1 MIRIGDFSRISQ
13 VPVSTL
19 RYYDDVGLLKPI
31 EVDRFTGYRYYTFDQ
46 LPRINRI
53 LALKD
58 LGFSL
63 EEIARMLAE
72 DLPADQLRG
81 MLRLKRSELREQVQ
95 EAFSRLERVEARL
108 KQIEQENIMSAYDV
122 VLKKVEPMLIAG
134 VRGVIAA
141 PSEQKPLWD
150 ELVCEL
156 DSKGVFTGPCFAM
169 YHSEEPQWDIEVCW
183 ALKRPV
189 KPSDKIKV
197 YELPGVETMA
207 STVHN
212 GPFVTLHEAYKA
224 ILKWI
229 ESNGYRVTGPC
240 REIYLHSPQ
249 HTATGVSQTD
259 PSNVTEIQ
267 FPVAKAQ

>member
-31 EVDRFTGYRYYTFDQ
+31 EVDRFTGYRYYAFDQ
-46 LPRINRI
+46 LPRLNRI

-72 DLPADQLRG
+72 DLPTDQLRG

-95 EAFSRLERVEARL
+95 EAFARLERVEARL
-108 KQIEQENIMSAYDV
+108 KQIEQENVMSAYDV
-122 VLKKVEPMLIAG
+122 VLKKVEPLLIAG

-141 PSEQKPLWD
+141 PPEQKPSWD
-150 ELVCEL
+150 ELVCGL
-156 DSKGVFTGPCFAM
+156 KSKGVFTGACFAL
-169 YHSEEPQWDIEVCW
+169 YHSEEPQWDVEVCW
-183 ALKRPV
+183 ALKSPV
-189 KPSDKIKV
+189 KPSGQVKV

-207 STVHN
+207 STVHK
-212 GPFVTLHEAYKA
+212 GPFVTINEAYKA
-224 ILKWI
+224 ILQWI
-229 ESNGYRVTGPC
+229 ESNGYRVNGPC
-240 REIYLHSPQ
+240 REIYLYSPKP
-249 HTATGVSQTD
+249 TATGVSQTD

-267 FPVAKAQ
+267 FPVEKIR